1 MKNIVKKLLATTAAV
16 VVMSGSLGV
25 GTLRVLAEQYYGWND
40 GTREQSPFFLYVSPT
55 SDPKRELKDEYVVYC
70 FNRDREW
77 PENWNSGKTFEETQ
91 LDYQFKL
98 PLYRKST
105 GNLEIFKQNASNPRL
120 VSNIEKSL
128 VAVLQKGYPTV
139 KKIQG
144 LSELSSRKVTQ
155 LAIWFFSDNQD
166 NPDAYLQ
173 TSEKLTPEERK
184 AFDSLVEEGKK
195 AGESQ
200 DSMGAYTLDIYI
212 TTDKNYAHK
221 PYQNLLGST
230 LIPKTP
236 EEPKV
241 PEPKE
246 PEQPQPSTPDINVE
260 IIKPE
265 IPTEPL
271 VEPML
276 PLQPAIPIIPKP
288 EIPKEEDLG
297 TVIGGGNV
305 VETTEDTATG
315 SQGGA
320 HNGVVSIQENK
331 DPIVEETYDSPLPG
345 QSGQSG
351 STTEIE
357 DTKGSDVIVGG
368 QGQIVETEE
377 SLSGEQGQSGST
389 TEVEDTKGP
398 EVIIGGQGEVV
409 DIEESLPTEHGQSGS
424 TTEVEDTKGPE
435 VIIGGQGE
443 VVDIEETLP
452 TEHGQSGSTTEVEDT
467 KGPEV
472 IIGGQGEIVDI
483 EENLPTE
490 HGQSGSTTEVEDS
503 KPKLSIH
510 FDNEWPKEDK
520 PQLPA
525 VEKPKAKES
534 LPAAGEA
541 EHVLSTIVGAMIL
554 FLVSLWGLLK
564 RKASKA

>member
-1 MKNIVKKLLATTAAV
+1 MKNIVKKLLTTTAAV

-25 GTLRVLAEQYYGWND
+25 GTLRVLAEQYYGYDSLENM
-40 GTREQSPFFLYVSPT
+40 GIPSFLYVTPK
-55 SDPKRELKDEYVVYC
+55 DNPKRDLTAKYIVYC
-70 FNRDREW
+70 FNRNKHYPDSWDSYMPADLPVYDRLTGTSE
-77 PENWNSGKTFEETQ
+77 
-91 LDYQFKL
+91 LFK
-98 PLYRKST
+98 K
-105 GNLEIFKQNASNPRL
+105 NASKPREVL
-120 VSNIEKSL
+120 GIEESL
-128 VAVLQKGYPTV
+128 VAVLSKGYPNSNL
-139 KKIQG
+139 G
-144 LSELSSRKVTQ
+144 LPDDSARKVTQ
-155 LAIWFFSDNQD
+155 LAIWYFSDNFKKEHFKETYDLSTEENQ
-166 NPDAYLQ
+166 ALQ
-173 TSEKLTPEERK
+173 NLI
-184 AFDSLVEEGKK
+184 K
-195 AGESQ
+195 AGENPNLSETQ
-200 DSMGAYTLDIYI
+200 KQQTLDLYIYNSGG
-212 TTDKNYAHK
+212 TEYSGG
-221 PYQNLLGST
+221 YQNLLGST

-241 PEPKE
+241 PNPKVPEVPKEPRQPEPKE
-246 PEQPQPSTPDINVE
+246 PEDPKTPEEPKPDVPKEPEEPEQPEVPDIDVE
-260 IIKPE
+260 ITKPE

-276 PLQPAIPIIPKP
+276 PLQPAIPITPKP

-305 VETTEDTATG
+305 VEMTEDTATG

-351 STTEIE
+351 STTEVE

-409 DIEESLPTEHGQSGS
+409 DIEE
-424 TTEVEDTKGPE
+424 
-435 VIIGGQGE
+435 
-443 VVDIEETLP
+443 TLP

-467 KGPEV
+467 KGPGV
-472 IIGGQGEIVDI
+472 IIGGQGEVVDI
-483 EENLPTE
+483 EESLPTE

>member
-1 MKNIVKKLLATTAAV
+1 MEERELKNIVKKLLATTAAV

-70 FNRDREW
+70 FNKNMHW
-77 PENWNSGKTFEETQ
+77 PDQWESIYKNFNDIRYPYNDLPIYEK
-91 LDYQFKL
+91 KL
-98 PLYRKST
+98 GS
-105 GNLEIFKQNASNPRL
+105 NDIFKQYASNYKKDT
-120 VSNIEKSL
+120 SDIASAL
-128 VAVLQKGYPTV
+128 VAVLSNGYPTN
-139 KKIQG
+139 KSQ
-144 LSELSSRKVTQ
+144 LSTSYKLDNDSSRKVTQ
-155 LAIWFFSDNQD
+155 LAIWYFSDSLTKE
-166 NPDAYLQ
+166 YLEN
-173 TSEKLTPEERK
+173 TGGYNLSEQE
-184 AFDSLVEEGKK
+184 KK
-195 AGESQ
+195 ALDFLISKGE
-200 DSMGAYTLDIYI
+200 DSKLKSDQNKYSLDIYI
-212 TTDKNYAHK
+212 YQNSGYEYKKD
-221 PYQNLLGST
+221 YQNLLGST
-230 LIPKTP
+230 LVPKTP
-236 EEPKV
+236 EEPKPDV
-241 PEPKE
+241 PKE
-246 PEQPQPSTPDINVE
+246 PEVPEQPEVPDIDVE

-276 PLQPAIPIIPKP
+276 PLQPAIPITPKP

-320 HNGVVSIQENK
+320 YNGVVSIQENK

-351 STTEIE
+351 SKTEVE
-357 DTKGSDVIVGG
+357 DTKVPEVIIGG
-368 QGQIVETEE
+368 QGEVVDIEET
-377 SLSGEQGQSGST
+377 LPTEQGQSGST

-409 DIEESLPTEHGQSGS
+409 DIEES
-424 TTEVEDTKGPE
+424 
-435 VIIGGQGE
+435 
-443 VVDIEETLP
+443 
-452 TEHGQSGSTTEVEDT
+452 
-467 KGPEV
+467 
-472 IIGGQGEIVDI
+472 
-483 EENLPTE
+483 LPTE

>member
-40 GTREQSPFFLYVSPT
+40 IESRKESPFFLYVTPVNEEE
-55 SDPKRELKDEYVVYC
+55 KKKEIVVYC
-70 FNRDREW
+70 YNKENHW
-77 PENWNSGKTFEETQ
+77 PDNWEDVHIKQRPNN
-91 LDYQFKL
+91 L
-98 PLYRKST
+98 PLYEKVKGSDETFRDYST
-105 GNLEIFKQNASNPRL
+105 KFRETSISKT
-120 VSNIEKSL
+120 KTL
-128 VAVLQKGYPTV
+128 VAVLSNGYPSTEYL
-139 KKIQG
+139 QNSFG
-144 LSELSSRKVTQ
+144 LSNNQARVITQ
-155 LAIWFFSDNQD
+155 LAVWYF
-166 NPDAYLQ
+166 
-173 TSEKLTPEERK
+173 T
-184 AFDSLVEEGKK
+184 DSLTKDYLKESGGYNLTDKQKEGLEYLISK
-195 AGESQ
+195 GEKGDIEKSKE
-200 DSMGAYTLDIYI
+200 DYTLDIYKYQSGGLY
-212 TTDKNYAHK
+212 TSK
-221 PYQNLLGST
+221 YQNLLGST
-230 LIPKTP
+230 LVPKTP
-236 EEPKV
+236 EEPKPDV
-241 PEPKE
+241 PKQ
-246 PEQPQPSTPDINVE
+246 PEVPDIDVE

-271 VEPML
+271 VELML
-276 PLQPAIPIIPKP
+276 PLQPAIPITPKP
-288 EIPKEEDLG
+288 EIPKEEDLD

-351 STTEIE
+351 S
-357 DTKGSDVIVGG
+357 K
-368 QGQIVETEE
+368 
-377 SLSGEQGQSGST
+377 

-409 DIEESLPTEHGQSGS
+409 DIEETLPTEQGQSGS

-472 IIGGQGEIVDI
+472 IIGGQGEVVDI
-483 EENLPTE
+483 EESLPTE

>member
-25 GTLRVLAEQYYGWND
+25 GTLRVLAEQYYGYDSLENM
-40 GTREQSPFFLYVSPT
+40 GIPSFLYVTPK
-55 SDPKRELKDEYVVYC
+55 DNPKRDLSAQYVVYC
-70 FNRDREW
+70 FNRDKKW
-77 PENWNSGKTFEETQ
+77 PDNWEEVNSQ
-91 LDYQFKL
+91 RIPNDLNL
-98 PLYRKST
+98 PLYEKKLGT
-105 GNLEIFKQNASNPRL
+105 NELFIHEASKPRTK
-120 VSNIEKSL
+120 VNMDKSL
-128 VAVLQKGYPTV
+128 VAILSKGFPNNT
-139 KKIQG
+139 
-144 LSELSSRKVTQ
+144 ELISKYMLTTNSARIVTQ
-155 LAIWFFSDNQD
+155 LAIWFFSDSEN
-166 NPDAYLQ
+166 NPESVITQSLTQKELEALKYLIKIGENPQ
-173 TSEKLTPEERK
+173 LSE
-184 AFDSLVEEGKK
+184 VEQK
-195 AGESQ
+195 Q
-200 DSMGAYTLDIYI
+200 TLDIYVYNSGGYYGR
-212 TTDKNYAHK
+212 D
-221 PYQNLLGST
+221 YQNLLGST
-230 LIPKTP
+230 LVPKTP
-236 EEPKV
+236 EEPKPDV
-241 PEPKE
+241 PKE
-246 PEQPQPSTPDINVE
+246 PEVPEQPEVPDIDVE

-351 STTEIE
+351 STTEVE

-368 QGQIVETEE
+368 QGEVVDIEET
-377 SLSGEQGQSGST
+377 LPTEQGQSGST

-424 TTEVEDTKGPE
+424 TTEVEDTKGSE

-443 VVDIEETLP
+443 IVDIEENLP

-467 KGPEV
+467 KGPEI

-483 EENLPTE
+483 EESLPTE

>member
-1 MKNIVKKLLATTAAV
+1 MKNIVKKLLTTTAAV

-77 PENWNSGKTFEETQ
+77 PEAWEMQFIQKPSELPIYDKIKGTSELFKTRAT
-91 LDYQFKL
+91 K
-98 PLYRKST
+98 
-105 GNLEIFKQNASNPRL
+105 PRS
-120 VSNIEKSL
+120 VTDIEKSL
-128 VAVLQKGYPTV
+128 VSILSKGYPTSN
-139 KKIQG
+139 
-144 LSELSSRKVTQ
+144 LSQFSISKESARKVTQ
-155 LAIWFFSDNQD
+155 LAIWYYSDSLERPEEVLRETLSEQEMG
-166 NPDAYLQ
+166 ALKYLINVGNEPNLSE
-173 TSEKLTPEERK
+173 SEKAK
-184 AFDSLVEEGKK
+184 
-195 AGESQ
+195 
-200 DSMGAYTLDIYI
+200 TLDLYV
-212 TTDKNYAHK
+212 TTSYSPQSK

-230 LIPKTP
+230 LVPKTP
-236 EEPKV
+236 EEPKPDV
-241 PEPKE
+241 PKE
-246 PEQPQPSTPDINVE
+246 PEVPEQPEVPDIDVE

-351 STTEIE
+351 STTEVE

-377 SLSGEQGQSGST
+377 SLPGEQGQSGST

-443 VVDIEETLP
+443 
-452 TEHGQSGSTTEVEDT
+452 
-467 KGPEV
+467 
-472 IIGGQGEIVDI
+472 IVDI
-483 EENLPTE
+483 EESLPTE

>member
-25 GTLRVLAEQYYGWND
+25 GTLRILAEQYYGYDSLENK
-40 GTREQSPFFLYVSPT
+40 RIPSFLYVAPT
-55 SDPKRELKDEYVVYC
+55 DNPERILADEYVVYC
-70 FNRDREW
+70 FNRTREY
-77 PENWNSGKTFEETQ
+77 PETWEDSLIKKPNNLPVYNKVKGTEEEFRKVATTFRQTI
-91 LDYQFKL
+91 
-98 PLYRKST
+98 SNAT
-105 GNLEIFKQNASNPRL
+105 GA
-120 VSNIEKSL
+120 L
-128 VAVLQKGYPTV
+128 VALLENGYPRA
-139 KKIQG
+139 KSING
-144 LSELSSRKVTQ
+144 LSKDATRKVTQ
-155 LAIWFFSDNQD
+155 LAIWYFSDSYDRRWFKNQFD
-166 NPDAYLQ
+166 LTEEEDKALQ
-173 TSEKLTPEERK
+173 KLIDIAEEASKKKITPE
-184 AFDSLVEEGKK
+184 
-195 AGESQ
+195 
-200 DSMGAYTLDIYI
+200 YTLDIYL
-212 TTDKNYAHK
+212 TTDTQKETNK

-230 LIPKTP
+230 LVPKTP
-236 EEPKV
+236 EEPKPDV
-241 PEPKE
+241 PKE
-246 PEQPQPSTPDINVE
+246 PEEPEQPEVPDIDVE
-260 IIKPE
+260 ITKPE

-276 PLQPAIPIIPKP
+276 PLQPAIPITPKS

-351 STTEIE
+351 SKTEVE
-357 DTKGSDVIVGG
+357 DTKGPEVIIGG
-368 QGQIVETEE
+368 QGEVVDIEET
-377 SLSGEQGQSGST
+377 LPTEQGQSGST

-443 VVDIEETLP
+443 IVDIEENLP
-452 TEHGQSGSTTEVEDT
+452 TEQGQSGSTTEVEDT
-467 KGPEV
+467 KGPEI
-472 IIGGQGEIVDI
+472 IIGGQGEVVDI
-483 EENLPTE
+483 EESLPTE

>member
-25 GTLRVLAEQYYGWND
+25 GTLRVLAEQYYGWDD
-40 GTREQSPFFLYVSPT
+40 GTQEGGTHPSFLYVT
-55 SDPKRELKDEYVVYC
+55 SKDKPVRSTNEQFIVYC
-70 FNRDREW
+70 FNKERSYPNLWEIIHETAPSDLPIYEKKKGDDTIFLESSKSR
-77 PENWNSGKTFEETQ
+77 KTSLT
-91 LDYQFKL
+91 
-98 PLYRKST
+98 
-105 GNLEIFKQNASNPRL
+105 A
-120 VSNIEKSL
+120 SL
-128 VAVLQKGYPTV
+128 VAVLANGYPN
-139 KKIQG
+139 KKLG
-144 LSELSSRKVTQ
+144 SLDENNSRRLTQ
-155 LAIWFFSDNQD
+155 LAIWYFTDNYPKKDFKSGYGLSDQED
-166 NPDAYLQ
+166 KLLQ
-173 TSEKLTPEERK
+173 ELIEI
-184 AFDSLVEEGKK
+184 
-195 AGESQ
+195 GESATSKKEQ
-200 DSMGAYTLDIYI
+200 EDRTLDIYV
-212 TTDKNYAHK
+212 TTSYSPQSK

-230 LIPKTP
+230 LVPKTP
-236 EEPKV
+236 EEPKPDV
-241 PEPKE
+241 PKE
-246 PEQPQPSTPDINVE
+246 PEVPEQPEVPDIDVE

-305 VETTEDTATG
+305 VETTEDTATS

-351 STTEIE
+351 STTEVE

-368 QGQIVETEE
+368 QG
-377 SLSGEQGQSGST
+377 
-389 TEVEDTKGP
+389 
-398 EVIIGGQGEVV
+398 EVV
-409 DIEESLPTEHGQSGS
+409 DIEETLPTEQGQSGS

-483 EENLPTE
+483 EENLPTEHGQSGSITEVEDTKGPEIIIGGQGEVVDIEESLPTE

>member
-1 MKNIVKKLLATTAAV
+1 MKNIVKKLLVTTAAFI
-16 VVMSGSLGV
+16 VMSGSLGV

-77 PENWNSGKTFEETQ
+77 PEAWSLESEKPAN
-91 LDYQFKL
+91 L
-98 PLYRKST
+98 PLYDKTKGYDKLFKEQAPQFRKNIKNPT
-105 GNLEIFKQNASNPRL
+105 NAL
-120 VSNIEKSL
+120 VSVLKNGFPNKNIEK
-128 VAVLQKGYPTV
+128 
-139 KKIQG
+139 
-144 LSELSSRKVTQ
+144 LSQEQARKVTQ
-155 LAIWFFSDNQD
+155 LAIWYFSDNFPKEHFKHTYSLSDDEYNELNQLITIGEKASEEPSKQNTLD
-166 NPDAYLQ
+166 LYVTKTVN
-173 TSEKLTPEERK
+173 SEKNKL
-184 AFDSLVEEGKK
+184 
-195 AGESQ
+195 
-200 DSMGAYTLDIYI
+200 
-212 TTDKNYAHK
+212 
-221 PYQNLLGST
+221 YQNLLGST

-236 EEPKV
+236 EDPKTPEEPKPDV
-241 PEPKE
+241 
-246 PEQPQPSTPDINVE
+246 PDIDVE
-260 IIKPE
+260 IVKPE

-276 PLQPAIPIIPKP
+276 PLQPSIPNTPKP

-351 STTEIE
+351 S
-357 DTKGSDVIVGG
+357 K
-368 QGQIVETEE
+368 
-377 SLSGEQGQSGST
+377 
-389 TEVEDTKGP
+389 
-398 EVIIGGQGEVV
+398 
-409 DIEESLPTEHGQSGS
+409 
-424 TTEVEDTKGPE
+424 TEVEDTKGPE

-452 TEHGQSGSTTEVEDT
+452 TEQGQSGSTTEVEDT
-467 KGPEV
+467 KGPDV
-472 IIGGQGEIVDI
+472 MIGGQGEIVEF
-483 EENLPTE
+483 EETLSTEQGQSGSATEVEDTKGPDVLIGGQGEIVEFEETLPTE
-490 HGQSGSTTEVEDS
+490 QGQSGSTTEVEDS
-503 KPKLSIH
+503 KPKISIH
-510 FDNEWPKEDK
+510 FDNEWPKEEK

-525 VEKPKAKES
+525 VEKPKAKVS
-534 LPAAGEA
+534 LPATGEA
-541 EHVLSTIVGAMIL
+541 EHVLSTIVGAMLL

>member
-1 MKNIVKKLLATTAAV
+1 MKNIIKKLLITTAAFI
-16 VVMSGSLGV
+16 VMSGSLGV

-40 GTREQSPFFLYVSPT
+40 GTGKESPFFLYVTPT
-55 SDPKRELKDEYVVYC
+55 NETKRETKTIVYC

-77 PENWNSGKTFEETQ
+77 PETWSLESEKPAN
-91 LDYQFKL
+91 L
-98 PLYRKST
+98 PLYDKTKGYDKLFKEQAPQFRKNIKNPT
-105 GNLEIFKQNASNPRL
+105 NAL
-120 VSNIEKSL
+120 VSVLENGFPNKNIEK
-128 VAVLQKGYPTV
+128 
-139 KKIQG
+139 
-144 LSELSSRKVTQ
+144 LSQEQARKVTQ
-155 LAIWFFSDNQD
+155 LAIWYFSDNFPKEHFKHTYSLSDDEYNELNQLITIGEKASEEPSKQNTLD
-166 NPDAYLQ
+166 LYVTKTVN
-173 TSEKLTPEERK
+173 SEKNKL
-184 AFDSLVEEGKK
+184 
-195 AGESQ
+195 
-200 DSMGAYTLDIYI
+200 
-212 TTDKNYAHK
+212 
-221 PYQNLLGST
+221 YQNLLGST

-236 EEPKV
+236 EDPKTPEEPKPNV
-241 PEPKE
+241 PKE
-246 PEQPQPSTPDINVE
+246 PEVPEQPEVPGIDVE

-276 PLQPAIPIIPKP
+276 PLQPAIPITPKP
-288 EIPKEEDLG
+288 EIPKEEDFE

-331 DPIVEETYDSPLPG
+331 DPIVEETYESPLPG

-351 STTEIE
+351 STTEVE

-398 EVIIGGQGEVV
+398 DVMIGGQGEVV
-409 DIEESLPTEHGQSGS
+409 DIEESLPTEQGQSGS
-424 TTEVEDTKGPE
+424 TTEVEDTKGPD
-435 VIIGGQGE
+435 VM
-443 VVDIEETLP
+443 
-452 TEHGQSGSTTEVEDT
+452 
-467 KGPEV
+467 
-472 IIGGQGEIVDI
+472 IGGQGEIV
-483 EENLPTE
+483 EFEKTLPNE

-503 KPKLSIH
+503 KPKISIH
-510 FDNEWPKEDK
+510 FDNEWPKEEK
-520 PQLPA
+520 TQLPA
-525 VEKPKAKES
+525 VEKPKAKVS
-534 LPAAGEA
+534 LPATGEA

>member
-40 GTREQSPFFLYVSPT
+40 IDSRENSPFFLYVTPVNEEK
-55 SDPKRELKDEYVVYC
+55 KRRDIVVYC
-70 FNRDREW
+70 YNKESHW
-77 PENWNSGKTFEETQ
+77 PDNWEDVNVT
-91 LDYQFKL
+91 YPNNL
-98 PLYRKST
+98 PLYKKVEGTDSVFSDYST
-105 GNLEIFKQNASNPRL
+105 KFRETSLSKTSIL
-120 VSNIEKSL
+120 VSLLSYGYPSSKSL
-128 VAVLQKGYPTV
+128 QEKFGISDEQAR
-139 KKIQG
+139 I
-144 LSELSSRKVTQ
+144 VTQ
-155 LAIWFFSDNQD
+155 LAIWYFTDRT
-166 NPDAYLQ
+166 PVEYLKD
-173 TSEKLTPEERK
+173 TGGYNLTNEQKRGLDFLIAK
-184 AFDSLVEEGKK
+184 
-195 AGESQ
+195 GES
-200 DSMGAYTLDIYI
+200 GEIPEGRKTYTLDIYQYQSGG
-212 TTDKNYAHK
+212 DYGKN
-221 PYQNLLGST
+221 YQNLLGST
-230 LIPKTP
+230 LVPKTP
-236 EEPKV
+236 EEPKPDV
-241 PEPKE
+241 PKE
-246 PEQPQPSTPDINVE
+246 PEVPEQPEVPDIDVE

-351 STTEIE
+351 STTE
-357 DTKGSDVIVGG
+357 
-368 QGQIVETEE
+368 
-377 SLSGEQGQSGST
+377 
-389 TEVEDTKGP
+389 
-398 EVIIGGQGEVV
+398 
-409 DIEESLPTEHGQSGS
+409 
-424 TTEVEDTKGPE
+424 VEDTKGPE

-483 EENLPTE
+483 EENLPTEHGQSGSTTEVEDTKGPEIIIGGQGEVVDIEESLPTE

>member
-1 MKNIVKKLLATTAAV
+1 MKNIIKKLLITTAAFI
-16 VVMSGSLGV
+16 VMSGSLGV

-40 GTREQSPFFLYVSPT
+40 GTGKESPFFLYVTPT
-55 SDPKRELKDEYVVYC
+55 NETKRETKTIVYC

-77 PENWNSGKTFEETQ
+77 PEAWEEQ
-91 LDYQFKL
+91 VVMRPNNL
-98 PLYRKST
+98 PLYDRYLGTDDLFKDSSSKFRRDARSITITLVNILAKGFPNNPKLLSNYHLTEQSARK
-105 GNLEIFKQNASNPRL
+105 I
-120 VSNIEKSL
+120 
-128 VAVLQKGYPTV
+128 
-139 KKIQG
+139 
-144 LSELSSRKVTQ
+144 TQ
-155 LAIWFFSDNQD
+155 LAIWYYSDSVD
-166 NPDAYLQ
+166 NPNQILTTPLTDNEKDAFQYLI
-173 TSEKLTPEERK
+173 SEEKLEANYDTEDK
-184 AFDSLVEEGKK
+184 
-195 AGESQ
+195 
-200 DSMGAYTLDIYI
+200 TLDIYV
-212 TTDKNYAHK
+212 TASQNSQHK

-236 EEPKV
+236 EDPKTPEEPKPDV
-241 PEPKE
+241 PKE
-246 PEQPQPSTPDINVE
+246 PEVPKQPEVPDIDVE
-260 IIKPE
+260 IVKPE

-276 PLQPAIPIIPKP
+276 PLQPSIPNTPKP

-331 DPIVEETYDSPLPG
+331 DPIVEETYESPLPG

-351 STTEIE
+351 STTEVE

-398 EVIIGGQGEVV
+398 DVMIGGQGEVV
-409 DIEESLPTEHGQSGS
+409 DIEESLPTEQGQSGS
-424 TTEVEDTKGPE
+424 TTEVEDTKGPD
-435 VIIGGQGE
+435 VM
-443 VVDIEETLP
+443 
-452 TEHGQSGSTTEVEDT
+452 
-467 KGPEV
+467 
-472 IIGGQGEIVDI
+472 IGGQGEIV
-483 EENLPTE
+483 EFEKTLPNE

-503 KPKLSIH
+503 KPKISTH
-510 FDNEWPKEDK
+510 FDNEWPKEEK
-520 PQLPA
+520 TQLPA
-525 VEKPKAKES
+525 VEKPKAKVS
-534 LPAAGEA
+534 LPATGEA